1 MSFDEQ
7 EEKENFDTATQ
18 FRVQIRNVS
27 SVHTVSIKNQIFV
40 HLKSHF
46 SSCHLIVANN
56 NDKTTFQP
64 HRLDELNSIRI
75 YIKTRMC
82 FTRQIRDQ
90 ITNFLA
96 SFYSHSFDNHFSL
109 VKIQVASV
117 EDKQFSSTVK
127 WVTFGGDHDPRF
139 TTAILPQWFSRY
151 YKINEW
157 AQRNATKKFT
167 LLDEFI
173 LSGDTSQ
180 GYLTYIEDYLTRY
193 KSNLFG
199 YK

>member
-1 MSFDEQ
+1 MSFAEQ
-7 EEKENFDTATQ
+7 EEKENVTNANQ

-27 SVHTVSIKNQIFV
+27 SVHTVSMKNQIFV

-46 SSCHLIVANN
+46 SNCHLIVANN
-56 NDKTTFQP
+56 NDKTTLQP

-75 YIKTRMC
+75 YIKTRMSC
-82 FTRQIRDQ
+82 TRQIRDQ

-96 SFYSHSFDNHFSL
+96 SYYNGSFIMHFSL
-109 VKIQVASV
+109 VNIQVASV
-117 EDKQFSSTVK
+117 EDRQFSSTVK

-151 YKINEW
+151 FKINEW
-157 AQRNATKKFT
+157 AQRNATKNFT

-193 KSNLFG
+193 KNNLFIC
-199 YK
+199 K